1 MIVIAA
7 CTALGGLVALMAGA
21 YGLRRSRRV
30 RGAGNVARALVKP
43 PRQGSERPL
52 LQFETDDGRVVEV
65 VSPEPPSKRRPL
77 PAGALVSV
85 AYDVDDPRETVLLG
99 GERPGVDRAF
109 MLAGALLV
117 LVGMVLTVS
126 LSRSR

>member
-1 MIVIAA
+1 MIVLAA
-7 CTALGGLVALMAGA
+7 CTALGGLVALVAGA
-21 YGLRRSRRV
+21 YGLQRSRRV
-30 RGAGNVARALVKP
+30 QAAGNIAQALVKP
-43 PRQGSERPL
+43 PQPGSERPL

-65 VSPEPPSKRRPL
+65 VSPVPPSKRRPL
-77 PAGALVSV
+77 PAGGVVSV
-85 AYDVDDPRETVLLG
+85 AYDTEDPRETVLLG

-109 MLAGALLV
+109 MIAGALLV